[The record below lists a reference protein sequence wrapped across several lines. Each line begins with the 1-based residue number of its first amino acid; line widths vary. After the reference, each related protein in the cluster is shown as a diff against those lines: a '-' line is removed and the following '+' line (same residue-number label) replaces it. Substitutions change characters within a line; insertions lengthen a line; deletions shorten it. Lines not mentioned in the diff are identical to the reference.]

1 MATCPNCGGAMSVT
15 AAVCPH
21 CSYDFP
27 LQKSDKPEP
36 RGIAYSALADLS
48 LVVGMACA
56 ALGAIAMLV
65 AIGAALLESKYQQ
78 ALVAVLLF
86 FLLLALY
93 VVFVRVAD
101 ME

>member
-1 MATCPNCGGAMSVT
+1 MATCPNCGGAMSIT

-36 RGIAYSALADLS
+36 RGIAYSALADFA
-48 LVVGMACA
+48 LVIGIGCA
-56 ALGAIAMLV
+56 AVGALTMLFF
-65 AIGAALLESKYQQ
+65 IGTALLSHKFG
-78 ALVAVLLF
+78 VAFSGVLSF

-101 ME
+101 MD